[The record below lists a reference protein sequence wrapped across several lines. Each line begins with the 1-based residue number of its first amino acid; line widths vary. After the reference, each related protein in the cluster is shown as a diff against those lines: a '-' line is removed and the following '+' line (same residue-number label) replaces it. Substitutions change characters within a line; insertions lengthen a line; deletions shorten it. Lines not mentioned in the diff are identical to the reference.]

1 MRMSTYPLLSIAAVV
16 SAVFGA
22 VLQSQPAEGAEL
34 VAKVSGARSER
45 GSIGCA
51 LFAAERGFPMDNSA
65 ALQLWV
71 PVEAGSATCRFAD
84 VPAGRYAVSVLHD
97 LNGNRKVDTNLFGIP
112 KEGWAVSNNAAP
124 RLRPP
129 RFDEAAFV
137 VDDAPLVQLELQL
150 VH

>member
-1 MRMSTYPLLSIAAVV
+1 MRMSTYPTLSITAVMAAL
-16 SAVFGA
+16 AV
-22 VLQSQPAEGAEL
+22 VLQSKPAEGAEL
-34 VAKVSGARSER
+34 VAKVSGARSET
-45 GSIGCA
+45 GVIGCA
-51 LFAAERGFPMDNSA
+51 LFAAELGFPMDNSA
-65 ALQLWV
+65 ARQLWV

-84 VPAGRYAVSVLHD
+84 VPAGRYAISVLHD

-124 RLRPP
+124 RLRAP

-137 VDDAPLVQLELQL
+137 VDDAPLIQLDLRL